1 MDPAPRRNCTPLACR
16 TSGTKGWHVSDDRLG
31 RRAMAR
37 LDALAQ
43 HSDEPG
49 KLTRLYLSAAHKAA
63 AEELAGWMREAGLTV
78 SIDALGTVLGRY
90 ESASPGAPALLIG
103 SHIDTVR
110 DAGRYDGALGVIA
123 GLVAVEE
130 LAKCGENLPFAIEVV
145 AFGDEEGVRFPTTL
159 TSSRALAGQFDPA
172 VLDLCDADG
181 VSLRNALTA
190 FGCDPAAIATIA
202 RSREQVLAYIEV
214 HIEQGPV
221 LEAADL
227 PVGVVTAING
237 VRRLAVEVIGEAGH
251 AGTVPMRL
259 RRDALAAAAEMALA
273 VERAANSSPDVLAT
287 VGRMEVSPG
296 AVNVI
301 PGNVRFTIDIRS
313 PEDKQ
318 RDAATEEIVRSI
330 RKIAAA
336 RRVELSI
343 STMHEAPATACAPV
357 MIDTLTQAVQHFGL
371 APHLLPSGAGHDA
384 MAIARLCPVGML
396 FVRCAGGIS
405 HNPKEA
411 ISLQDADIC
420 VRILLE
426 FLRNFKLK

>member
-1 MDPAPRRNCTPLACR
+1 ME
-16 TSGTKGWHVSDDRLG
+16 
-31 RRAMAR
+31 R
-37 LDALAQ
+37 LDALAR

-78 SIDALGTVLGRY
+78 SIDALGTVIGRY
-90 ESASPGAPALLIG
+90 ESAIPGAPALLLG

-110 DAGRYDGALGVIA
+110 DAGRYDGALGIIA
-123 GLVAVEE
+123 GLVAVEKLSKHSE
-130 LAKCGENLPFAIEVV
+130 TLPFAIEVV

-159 TSSRALAGQFDPA
+159 TSSRALAGNFDPA
-172 VLDLCDADG
+172 VLDVCDAEG
-181 VSLRNALTA
+181 VSLRKALIA
-190 FGCDPAAIATIA
+190 FGGDPAAIYGIA
-202 RSREQVLAYIEV
+202 RSREKVLAYVEV

-221 LEAADL
+221 LEDSGL

-237 VRRLAVEVIGEAGH
+237 IRRLTVAVIGDAGH

-259 RRDALAAAAEMALA
+259 RRDALTATAEMVLA
-273 VERAANSSPDVLAT
+273 IERIGNSLPDSVAT
-287 VGRMEVSPG
+287 VGQMNVFPC

-301 PGNVRFTIDIRS
+301 PGSAQFTIDVRS
-313 PEDKQ
+313 PEDAQ
-318 RDAATEEIVRSI
+318 RDAATEEITRSI
-330 RKIAAA
+330 RKIAAD

-343 STMHEAPATACAPV
+343 STAHEATATACSPV
-357 MIDTLTQAVQHFGL
+357 MVNALSQATKHLGF
-371 APHLLPSGAGHDA
+371 ATRLLPSGAGHDA
-384 MAIARLCPVGML
+384 MAIAKLCPIGML

-420 VRILLE
+420 VRILLD
-426 FLRNFKLK
+426 FLRNFKPE

>member
-1 MDPAPRRNCTPLACR
+1 M
-16 TSGTKGWHVSDDRLG
+16 SDERLG
-31 RRAMAR
+31 RRVMER
-37 LDALAQ
+37 LDALAR

-49 KLTRLYLSAAHKAA
+49 KLTRLYLSAAHKTA

-78 SIDALGTVLGRY
+78 SIDALGTVVGRY
-90 ESASPGAPALLIG
+90 ESAIPGAPALLFG

-130 LAKCGENLPFAIEVV
+130 LAKRHEKFPFAIEVV

-159 TSSRALAGQFDPA
+159 TSSRALAGNFDPA
-172 VLDLCDADG
+172 VLDACDAEG
-181 VSLRNALTA
+181 VSLRKALIA
-190 FGCDPAAIATIA
+190 FGCDPAAIASVA
-202 RSREQVLAYIEV
+202 KSREQVLAYVEV

-221 LEAADL
+221 LESSNL

-237 VRRLAVEVIGEAGH
+237 VRRLTVAVTGEAGH

-259 RRDALAAAAEMALA
+259 RRDALAAAAEMVLA
-273 VERAANSSPDVLAT
+273 VERIANSLSNIMAT
-287 VGRMEVSPG
+287 IGRMEVFPC

-301 PGNVRFTIDIRS
+301 PGSVQFTIDVRS
-313 PEDKQ
+313 PDDMH
-318 RDAATEEIVRSI
+318 RDAATEEITRSI
-330 RKIAAA
+330 RKIAAD

-343 STMHEAPATACAPV
+343 STTHEAPATACSPV
-357 MIDTLTQAVQHFGL
+357 MIDALSRAIKNLGYATR
-371 APHLLPSGAGHDA
+371 LLPSGAGHDA
-384 MAIARLCPVGML
+384 MAIAKLCPVGML

-426 FLRNFKLK
+426 FLCNFKPA

>member
-1 MDPAPRRNCTPLACR
+1 ME
-16 TSGTKGWHVSDDRLG
+16 
-31 RRAMAR
+31 R
-37 LDALAQ
+37 LDALAR

-78 SIDALGTVLGRY
+78 SIDALGTVVGRY
-90 ESASPGAPALLIG
+90 ESAIPGAPALLLG

-130 LAKCGENLPFAIEVV
+130 LSKRSEKLPFAIEVV

-159 TSSRALAGQFDPA
+159 TSSRALAGNFDPA
-172 VLDLCDADG
+172 VLDVCDAEG
-181 VSLRNALTA
+181 VSLRKALIA
-190 FGCDPAAIATIA
+190 FGGDPAAIASIA
-202 RSREQVLAYIEV
+202 RSREEVLAYVEV

-221 LEAADL
+221 LESANL

-237 VRRLAVEVIGEAGH
+237 VRRLAVAVIGEAGH

-259 RRDALAAAAEMALA
+259 RRDALTAAAEMVLA
-273 VERAANSSPDVLAT
+273 VERIANSLPDVVAT
-287 VGRMEVSPG
+287 VGRMEVFPC

-301 PGNVRFTIDIRS
+301 PGSVQFTIDVRS
-313 PEDKQ
+313 PEDTH
-318 RDAATEEIVRSI
+318 RDAATEEITRSI
-330 RKIAAA
+330 RKIAAD
-336 RRVELSI
+336 RRVEVSI
-343 STMHEAPATACAPV
+343 STTHEAPATACSPV
-357 MIDTLTQAVQHFGL
+357 MVNALSQAIKHLGF
-371 APHLLPSGAGHDA
+371 ATRLLPSGAGHDA
-384 MAIARLCPVGML
+384 MAIAKLCPVGML

-420 VRILLE
+420 VRILLD
-426 FLRNFKLK
+426 FLRNFKPV

>member
-1 MDPAPRRNCTPLACR
+1 ME
-16 TSGTKGWHVSDDRLG
+16 
-31 RRAMAR
+31 R
-37 LDALAQ
+37 LDALAR

-63 AEELAGWMREAGLTV
+63 GEEFAGWMREAGLAV
-78 SIDALGTVLGRY
+78 SIDALGTVVGRY
-90 ESASPGAPALLIG
+90 ESAIPGAPALLLG

-123 GLVAVEE
+123 GLIAVEK
-130 LAKCGENLPFAIEVV
+130 LTKRGEKFPFAIEVV

-159 TSSRALAGQFDPA
+159 TSSRALAGNFDPA
-172 VLDLCDADG
+172 VLDVCDADG
-181 VSLRNALTA
+181 VSLRKALIA
-190 FGCDPAAIATIA
+190 FGGDPAAVA
-202 RSREQVLAYIEV
+202 RVTKSREEVLAYVEV

-221 LEAADL
+221 LESANL

-237 VRRLAVEVIGEAGH
+237 VRRLAVAVIGEAGH

-259 RRDALAAAAEMALA
+259 RRDALAAAAEMVLA
-273 VERAANSSPDVLAT
+273 VERVANALLDVVAT
-287 VGRMEVSPG
+287 VGRMEVFPC

-301 PGNVRFTIDIRS
+301 PGSVEFTIDVRS
-313 PEDKQ
+313 PDDKH
-318 RDAATEEIVRSI
+318 RDAATKEITRSI
-330 RKIAAA
+330 RKIAAD
-336 RRVELSI
+336 RLVELSI
-343 STMHEAPATACAPV
+343 STTHEAPATPCSPV
-357 MIDTLTQAVQHFGL
+357 MIDALAQAVKHFGL
-371 APHLLPSGAGHDA
+371 AIRLLPSGAGHDA
-384 MAIARLCPVGML
+384 MAMAQLCPIGML

-426 FLRNFKLK
+426 FLRNFKPI